1 MRILIADDEATS
13 RLMLSGVLQKFGH
26 EVIATMDGSEAWE
39 AMQRP
44 DAPTLAILDWMMP
57 GLTGVEV
64 CHRIRGLATDEPPY
78 LILLTSMAEK
88 ADIVAGLEAGA
99 DDYLAK
105 PFDPGELRAR
115 VEVGRRITELQTRL
129 REARDALADAAM
141 HDPLTG
147 ALNRRA
153 FADILSRALSEE
165 RRHHD
170 GLALGICDVDEFKK
184 VNDAHGHQVG
194 DEALCGLVAH
204 VTGNLRGHD
213 VLCRY
218 GGDEFVVL
226 AEHVADADP
235 TSLYERL
242 RAAVADHPIP
252 TDAGDLSLTISF
264 GVSVWREGYSADDLL
279 GAADDALY
287 RAKRDGRNRV
297 VLAEQRIPE
306 RASSPRPIP

>member
-1 MRILIADDEATS
+1 MRILIADDEVTS
-13 RLMLSGVLQKFGH
+13 RLMLAGVLRKFGH
-26 EVIATMDGSEAWE
+26 EVIATSDGTEAWE
-39 AMQRP
+39 AMRRP
-44 DAPTLAILDWMMP
+44 DAPSLAILDWMMP
-57 GLTGVEV
+57 GRTGLEV
-64 CHRIRGLATDEPPY
+64 CQLVRGLASDEPPY

-105 PFDPGELRAR
+105 PFDPAELRAR

-153 FADILSRALSEE
+153 FGDALSRALSAEG
-165 RRHHD
+165 RHRE
-170 GLALGICDVDEFKK
+170 GLALGIWDVDEFKK
-184 VNDAHGHQVG
+184 VNDVHGHQVG
-194 DEALCGLVAH
+194 DEVLCDLVAH
-204 VTGNLRGHD
+204 VAANLRGHD
-213 VLCRY
+213 VLGRY

-226 AEHVADADP
+226 AEHFADAGP
-235 TSLYERL
+235 TALYERV
-242 RAAVADHPIP
+242 RAAVEDHRIQ
-252 TDAGDLSLTISF
+252 TEAGDLSLTISF

-287 RAKRDGRNRV
+287 RAKRAGRNRV
-297 VLAEQRIPE
+297 VLAD
-306 RASSPRPIP
+306 